1 MCVILTGGAAAVTGL
16 TRLIAAGW
24 LELSSHS
31 STSSERMK
39 CDAECTRS
47 LTRSEW
53 WPPLSC
59 PALHLRHASIG
70 SKRKGMSS
78 DGEEH
83 NVKAG
88 CSWTI

>member
-1 MCVILTGGAAAVTGL
+1 
-16 TRLIAAGW
+16 
-24 LELSSHS
+24 
-31 STSSERMK
+31 
-39 CDAECTRS
+39 